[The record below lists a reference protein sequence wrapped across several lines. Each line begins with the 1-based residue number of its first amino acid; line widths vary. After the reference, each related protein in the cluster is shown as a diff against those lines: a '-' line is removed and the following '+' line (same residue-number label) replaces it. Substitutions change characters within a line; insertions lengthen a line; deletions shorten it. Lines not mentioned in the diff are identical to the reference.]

1 MIYLLSKFIF
11 TIYME
16 KIEKI
21 IIAISYIYIVPLI
34 ILAAIIASPCLL
46 YMWILEKLE
55 KRS

>member
-1 MIYLLSKFIF
+1 MIYLLRKYIY
-11 TIYME
+11 TIYM
-16 KIEKI
+16 KKNKKI